1 MAWPANA
8 RYRNFVDGV
17 TNITA
22 DFLHAVQDAII
33 DVVGGGKT
41 VKRVTADGTSG
52 AVPFTEAGGGTPYL
66 AASFGG
72 SGFAPMLDLHDT
84 TAGAAQMRIYRSNAG
99 FCAWISNAYY
109 NIPTS
114 KWVQED
120 VAKDSH
126 GFVIDPSSSP
136 PVSVL
141 KKAAG
146 SAAWTTWDAGSLNA
160 LNFVASGCLDATSGD
175 PASGNG
181 RVKAKQ
187 LVMSG
192 SAPAINATT
201 QPGADNSAG
210 DGAGTVTGNDARMF
224 ISVTSGAATT
234 NGKIARVTFN
244 KAYPAGMGVTL
255 QPTTAS
261 ATDLG
266 WTPHVSVDASGTY
279 FDVTSGTG
287 TKKLAAATTYGWI
300 ATVIG

>member
-1 MAWPANA
+1 MAWPVNA
-8 RYRNFVDGV
+8 RFQNFVDGT

-22 DFLHAVQDAII
+22 AFLHALEDAII
-33 DVVGGGKT
+33 GVVGGGKT
-41 VKRVTADGTSG
+41 VKRVTADGAG
-52 AVPFTEAGGGTPYL
+52 DAVPFTEAGGGTPYL
-66 AASFGG
+66 GASFGG

-84 TAGAAQMRIYRSNAG
+84 TAGAAQMRLYRSNAG
-99 FCAWISNAYY
+99 FCAWVANAYY
-109 NIPTS
+109 SIAAS
-114 KWVQED
+114 KWTQED
-120 VAKDSH
+120 VTKDSYA
-126 GFVIDPSSSP
+126 FVIDPSSSP
-136 PVSVL
+136 PISIL
-141 KKAAG
+141 KKAAA
-146 SAAWTTWDAGSLNA
+146 SAAWTTWDAGSIDG
-160 LNFVASGCLDATSGD
+160 LNFNASGNLVATSGD
-175 PASGNG
+175 PASDKG

-192 SAPAINATT
+192 SAPTINATT

-224 ISVTSGAATT
+224 ISITTGAATT

-266 WTPHVSVDASGTY
+266 WTPYVSVDASGAY
-279 FDVTSGTG
+279 FDLTSGTG